1 MKRFIVTKAQL
12 NEYLERKRTEKTFWR
27 IVESLY
33 QNKKSLNENVSHKK
47 VNQSVVDNY
56 RRKNLINPRVDE
68 MLQRHHI
75 INEKQEII

>member
-12 NEYLERKRTEKTFWR
+12 NEYIEKKRAEKTFWR
-27 IVESLY
+27 IVENLH

-56 RRKNLINPRVDE
+56 RRKNLINSRVDE